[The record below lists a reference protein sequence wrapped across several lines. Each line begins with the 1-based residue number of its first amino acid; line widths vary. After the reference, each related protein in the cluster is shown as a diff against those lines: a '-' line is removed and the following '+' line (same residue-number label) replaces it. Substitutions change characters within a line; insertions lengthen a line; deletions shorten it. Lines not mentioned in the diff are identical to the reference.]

1 MTIRCM
7 GRESESRVDD
17 GVVMEEARRAREIF
31 GDTDALYVD
40 ADGNLRPKCAKLS
53 KSGGKKTDE

>member
-1 MTIRCM
+1 M